1 MNMANGTGMEFWNSH
16 EQIFGKHAVACLLD
30 DDLRTD
36 ATPYDVELT
45 DVKEIAL
52 GPAVATLFVQ
62 TRASLRGRTD
72 FALECRNTYTCCD
85 KGDGFRICSWHCSTA
100 TALQNENEYFPIS
113 FAENIMKKA
122 TLDPVTRIM
131 NRASFEESVQLYLK
145 ERRGNYA
152 LALID
157 LDDFKGV
164 NDRYGHHCGDKV
176 LAFVAQRLKR
186 AFAET
191 DLVARLGGDELV
203 AFVPSLTGEEELR
216 AKIEAFFRGI
226 SRALTLDSQV
236 YTPSASVGVCIC
248 REKRGMSYEQCYKAA
263 DAAMYQAKHSGK
275 NAWRFKRF

>member
-1 MNMANGTGMEFWNSH
+1 MFAGGKGRAGEGGLTLKTKPASGEAAVRQLLHEYGERNRDGILELLTDDVIWIGTAAH

-157 LDDFKGV
+157 LDDF
-164 NDRYGHHCGDKV
+164 NTQ
-176 LAFVAQRLKR
+176 FMLKY
-186 AFAET
+186 
-191 DLVARLGGDELV
+191 
-203 AFVPSLTGEEELR
+203 SYMIEEYIG
-216 AKIEAFFRGI
+216 K
-226 SRALTLDSQV
+226 Q
-236 YTPSASVGVCIC
+236 
-248 REKRGMSYEQCYKAA
+248 
-263 DAAMYQAKHSGK
+263 SGTK
-275 NAWRFKRF
+275 L